1 MTYLLV
7 LIVVILFTCVCSMH
21 FNLRKAA
28 EIRANDLIELAKQ
41 DNELIELRRK
51 NAELAAEIKQL
62 RWRAADAEKNILAGR
77 KRENSSAATNSSPA
91 ASSVSDSHRRAD
103 PVDSLS
109 PLSPLNPMSPVYVGA
124 DYASEPDKTVT
135 HCPEPST
142 RSSSNSCGSS
152 YGGSSSYDSGSSYS
166 SDSGSSSSS
175 SSSCD

>member
-28 EIRANDLIELAKQ
+28 ELRADDLIELARQ

-51 NAELAAEIKQL
+51 NAELAAEIKQW
-62 RWRAADAEKNILAGR
+62 RGRAADAEKHILAER

-103 PVDSLS
+103 PVDALS
-109 PLSPLNPMSPVYVGA
+109 PLSPLNPMNAAYIGI
-124 DYASEPDKTVT
+124 DHASGPGETAT

-142 RSSSNSCGSS
+142 RSSSSD
-152 YGGSSSYDSGSSYS
+152 GGSSSYDSGSSYS